1 MLFNKGN
8 ITKSAIAL
16 IAAAMLAGAANAA
29 PPAHAGGPN
38 KDKGNT
44 AKVKH
49 DKQGGYDSRDR
60 DNIDVSIVFDSPHR
74 SIIRDYYSNEF
85 SRQGC
90 PPGLAKKGNGCQP
103 PGQARKWSVGHRL
116 PDDVVYYPLPH
127 DLHVRLGY
135 DDPAYKLIRVGSD
148 ILRIGVGTGIVVEA
162 VEDLGGLF

>member
-1 MLFNKGN
+1 MQIDRKNLTGG
-8 ITKSAIAL
+8 AIAL
-16 IAAAMLAGAANAA
+16 IVSALLAGAAYAD

-38 KDKGNT
+38 KDKGN
-44 AKVKH
+44 AASARH
-49 DKQGGYDSRDR
+49 DKQDRRDYRDR
-60 DNIDVSIVFDSPHR
+60 GSIDVDIVFDSPHR
-74 SIIRDYYSNEF
+74 GIIRDYYSNEF

-103 PGQARKWSVGHRL
+103 PGQARKWRVGHRL
-116 PDDVVYYPLPH
+116 PDDIVYYPLPH